1 LNILFIAESLTPR
14 RNTGVANA
22 VTGLAHALKAEGVK
36 AELCAPLLQGDRLE
50 TLDALR
56 GLTTHLFPQ
65 SPLLPRTVTP
75 ALGRFLEQSVQRFDL
90 VHVHGLWR
98 YPQWAAAQ
106 AAQRRGIPYVISP
119 HGMCE
124 PFEMARKGWRK
135 QLHWNLLERH
145 NLGQAS
151 AIHAITGEERSHCE
165 SLTKT
170 SVQVIPNGVTLA
182 LPVEDAPELS
192 VHLPL
197 TLPSTVPVLLFL
209 GRLHPKKGLDLLLQA
224 LSQSEQGQHVHLVLA
239 GPDPVGYRA
248 ALLEQVNRYH
258 LEARVH
264 FPGMVTGL
272 AKRALLARADAFV
285 LPSYSE
291 GFSIAVLEAMAAAKP
306 VIITRRCYFDRV
318 AEVGC
323 GWVVEPTVPGLAAA
337 LSAFLKCTPAA
348 LTMMG
353 FKGKA
358 LVEKEYTWSV
368 VARQMHELYR
378 ALL

>member
-1 LNILFIAESLTPR
+1 MNILFIAESLTPR

-22 VTGLAHALKAEGVK
+22 VTGLAYALKAQGIQS
-36 AELCAPLLQGDRLE
+36 ELCAPLLQGDQLE

-75 ALGRFLEQSVQRFDL
+75 ALGRFLDQSIQRFDL
-90 VHVHGLWR
+90 VHIHGLWR

-135 QLHWNLLERH
+135 QLHWNLLESH
-145 NLGQAS
+145 NLRQAS
-151 AIHAITGEERSHCE
+151 TIHAITEEERSHCE

-170 SVQVIPNGVTLA
+170 SVQVIPNGVTLT
-182 LPVEDAPELS
+182 LPEEHVPELES
-192 VHLPL
+192 HLPL
-197 TLPSTVPVLLFL
+197 ALPSPVPVLLFL

-224 LSQSEQGQHVHLVLA
+224 LSQTAQDQPVHLVLA

-248 ALLEQVNRYH
+248 TLLEQVNRYH
-258 LEARVH
+258 LETRVH

-318 AEVGC
+318 AEAGC
-323 GWVVEPTVPGLAAA
+323 GWVVEPTVAGLTDA
-337 LSAFLKCTPAA
+337 LSAFLKLTPEEWS
-348 LTMMG
+348 TMG